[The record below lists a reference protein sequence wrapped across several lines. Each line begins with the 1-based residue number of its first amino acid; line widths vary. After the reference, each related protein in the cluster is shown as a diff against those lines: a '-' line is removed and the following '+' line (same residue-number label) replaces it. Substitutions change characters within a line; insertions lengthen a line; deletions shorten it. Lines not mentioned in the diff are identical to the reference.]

1 MVVLFL
7 WFGCFVVFFVCILS
21 VQALCHFKKIAIL
34 LKHIIVIITIKFKN
48 HKRQF
53 YVAHMVH

>member
-7 WFGCFVVFFVCILS
+7 WFGCLVLFIVYIVS
-21 VQALCHFKKIAIL
+21 VQALCHFKKSAVL
-34 LKHIIVIITIKFKN
+34 LKHIISIITIKFKN

-53 YVAHMVH
+53 YVAQPVH